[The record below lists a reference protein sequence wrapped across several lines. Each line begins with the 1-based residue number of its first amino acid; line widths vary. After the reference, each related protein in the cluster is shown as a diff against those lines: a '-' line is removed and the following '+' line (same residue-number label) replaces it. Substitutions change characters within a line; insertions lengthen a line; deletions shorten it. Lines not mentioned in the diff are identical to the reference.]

1 MNPSLTAA
9 VIAKELISKVKAMQT
24 FEITQDLP
32 DHFEFGGV
40 VPFDLSIKDGKLTC
54 HVPALTLEQ
63 AIDMVDR
70 WLADRTGGDEL

>member
-9 VIAKELISKVKAMQT
+9 AIANELISRVKAMQT

-32 DHFEFGGV
+32 DNFEFGGV
-40 VPFDLSIKDGKLTC
+40 VPFDLAIKDGKLTC
-54 HVPALTLEQ
+54 KVPALSLEQ

-70 WLADRTGGDEL
+70 WLAERTGDEE